1 MSNYQQPYGQNPYGQ
16 QPYGQ
21 YPYGQNPYGQQ
32 PFGFPN
38 DPKTYGYTDLLT
50 HVLLCMFT
58 CGVWSFIWIYRTTKT
73 LSNIYGMT
81 RQEPV
86 AQLLLCLFVP
96 FYVIYWLY
104 DQAKRAEVYARNAG
118 LQEQCATMAL
128 VFGFLNS
135 ILAFY
140 LIQDV
145 INRSAKAMAAR
156 AGRR

>member
-50 HVLLCMFT
+50 HVLLYMFT
-58 CGVWSFIWIYRTTKT
+58 CGVWSFIWIYRATKT
-73 LSNIYGMT
+73 LSNVYGMT

-104 DQAKRAEVYARNAG
+104 DQGKRAEVYARNAG